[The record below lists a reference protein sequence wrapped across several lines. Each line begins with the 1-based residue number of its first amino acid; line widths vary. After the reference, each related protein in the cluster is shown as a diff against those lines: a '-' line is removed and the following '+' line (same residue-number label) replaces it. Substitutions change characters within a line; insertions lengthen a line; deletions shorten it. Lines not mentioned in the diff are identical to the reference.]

1 MHLQIRWFLNKAKQF
16 TGSCGFRRGTLIKGS
31 NYLEEFIIN
40 NNTFLS
46 PSLPFFLSLSL
57 SLSLKI
63 SRISHSTSLDLS
75 EPNIGTDT
83 FSESPCRLNL
93 HPMYFKL
100 VSKSHDTSF
109 IIFFLTLNNP
119 TKWHLRLPK
128 IFPLSSICGFEKKKK
143 KKRLTKIN
151 TMRQTKAACRS
162 SKCKKENSCKT
173 A

>member
-1 MHLQIRWFLNKAKQF
+1 MFTKYNKGGFFLISKQDGSHLQIRWFLNKAKQF

-46 PSLPFFLSLSL
+46 PSLYLSFSL
-57 SLSLKI
+57 FSI
-63 SRISHSTSLDLS
+63 SFS
-75 EPNIGTDT
+75 ENIPNKPLHQLRFVWAYIGTDT
-83 FSESPCRLNL
+83 FLTLSRSESPCRLNL

-128 IFPLSSICGFEKKKK
+128 IFPSSSICGFV
-143 KKRLTKIN
+143 
-151 TMRQTKAACRS
+151 
-162 SKCKKENSCKT
+162 
-173 A
+173 

>member
-1 MHLQIRWFLNKAKQF
+1 MV
-16 TGSCGFRRGTLIKGS
+16 
-31 NYLEEFIIN
+31 LEEEPWLKVATIKKN
-40 NNTFLS
+40 LS
-46 PSLPFFLSLSL
+46 STITPFSLPLSTFLSLSFL

-83 FSESPCRLNL
+83 FLTLSRSESPCRLNL

-128 IFPLSSICGFEKKKK
+128 IFPLSSICGFVKEKK

>member
-1 MHLQIRWFLNKAKQF
+1 MHKCLQNIIRAGFFFISKQDGLHLQIRWFLNKAKQF

-63 SRISHSTSLDLS
+63 SRISHSTSLDFS

-83 FSESPCRLNL
+83 FLTLSRSESPCRLNL

-119 TKWHLRLPK
+119 TK
-128 IFPLSSICGFEKKKK
+128 
-143 KKRLTKIN
+143 
-151 TMRQTKAACRS
+151 
-162 SKCKKENSCKT
+162 
-173 A
+173 